1 MQKDTHH
8 IQTTKKSD
16 IFLGHNSH
24 WRSVDESLLTFMTSK
39 KMLDKY
45 MIDLENMALTEHV
58 PFETPLHKIYK
69 NELLSY
75 NSKYNLI
82 SRSTEKSIW
91 SRHILD
97 SAQLLKYFNTKNNA
111 KLADF
116 GTGAGFPGIVIA
128 IYNKNP
134 KFHVKLYEKSS
145 VKRDFLNN
153 IKKRLNLNIEIEK
166 NVYSGSINADIIV
179 SRAFKKLAEII
190 SISREIIKKPHRMF
204 ILKGKSAQDEINK
217 LSLGQNYSYKLE
229 RSITDVD
236 SKIITVEVT

>member
-1 MQKDTHH
+1 MSEEEAKETLKN
-8 IQTTKKSD
+8 ILKFTSD
-16 IFLGHNSH
+16 DLRCLEIF
-24 WRSVDESLLTFMTSK
+24 
-39 KMLDKY
+39 
-45 MIDLENMALTEHV
+45 
-58 PFETPLHKIYK
+58 K

-91 SRHILD
+91 CRHILD

-153 IKKRLNLNIEIEK
+153 IKKRLNLNIEIEN

-179 SRAFKKLAEII
+179 SRAFKKLAEIM